1 MTVGTHL
8 VRRLALAA
16 LLGSLSACAAA
27 PSGLFVR
34 HNPNAVTPVSDTEL
48 IQVGRAVDRL
58 EADPNLRLVLV
69 GHADATG
76 DADANKELSF
86 KRARYLRDLL
96 FDQGIPKSS
105 VTVAARGEEA
115 PAASN
120 ETPEGRALNRRT
132 EFFFFF
138 PSSISLDENYGVRLV
153 IDRE

>member
-1 MTVGTHL
+1 MTAGTYL

-16 LLGSLSACAAA
+16 VLGSLSACAAA

-58 EADPNLRLVLV
+58 ESDPNLRLVLI

-76 DADANKELSF
+76 DATANKELSF

-96 FDQGIPKSS
+96 F
-105 VTVAARGEEA
+105 E
-115 PAASN
+115 
-120 ETPEGRALNRRT
+120 
-132 EFFFFF
+132 
-138 PSSISLDENYGVRLV
+138 
-153 IDRE
+153 

>member
-1 MTVGTHL
+1 MTVGALL

-16 LLGSLSACAAA
+16 VLGSLSACAVAA
-27 PSGLFVR
+27 SGLFVR
-34 HNPNAVTPVSDTEL
+34 HNPNAVTPVSDAEL
-48 IQVGRAVDRL
+48 VQVGRAVERL
-58 EADPNLRLVLV
+58 ESDPDLRLVLV

-76 DADANKELSF
+76 DAAANKELSF